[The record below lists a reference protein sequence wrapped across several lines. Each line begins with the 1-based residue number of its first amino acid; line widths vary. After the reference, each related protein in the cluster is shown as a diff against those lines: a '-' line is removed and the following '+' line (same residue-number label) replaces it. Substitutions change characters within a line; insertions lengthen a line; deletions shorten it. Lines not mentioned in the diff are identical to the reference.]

1 MNITLFTGAGMS
13 VESGVPTFRGANGI
27 YTESGR
33 FLEVS
38 PVSWFDARGANF
50 EATALRM
57 KKFLGEAREFVDGNC
72 NPNAGHT
79 LIAKWQSEVAAGGN
93 KFSIITT
100 NVDNLHE
107 RAGADT
113 IKIHGDLFVDRMI
126 EVGSSE
132 MEMPDVV
139 LFGEEK
145 KRQKDMWNAVHQA
158 DVFAVIGSS
167 LSIFGDSSIIYAAK
181 ERGARTF
188 EINPNPTGH
197 PAFDVVIPKSAAAG
211 VQELYELLAS

>member
-33 FLEVS
+33 LLEVS
-38 PVSWFDARGANF
+38 PLSWFDANSANF
-50 EATALRM
+50 EATAVKLQ
-57 KKFLGEAREFVDGNC
+57 KFLGQAREFVNESC
-72 NPNAGHT
+72 NPNSGHT
-79 LIAKWQSEVAAGGN
+79 LIAKWQSEVEADGD
-93 KFSIITT
+93 KFSVITT

-107 RAGADT
+107 RAGSDT

-126 EVGSSE
+126 DIGCSK

-139 LFGEEK
+139 LFGEAK
-145 KRQKDMWNAVHQA
+145 KRQQDMWDAVARA
-158 DVFAVIGSS
+158 DAFAVIGCS
-167 LSIFGDSSIIYAAK
+167 LSIFGDSSLIYAAK

-197 PAFDVVIPKSAAAG
+197 PAFDVVIQKSAAAG
-211 VQELYELLAS
+211 VQELYDLLAV